1 ATIDEDGYLYIRGR
15 SDDTIIRGGEN
26 ISPAEIEDVLVEHP
40 DVRECAVVGIDDPEW
55 GQIIVAAVVPRT
67 DACPNS
73 EDLRSFVRARL
84 RSSRTPD
91 QVVFLAELPVNGMG
105 KVVRRDLE
113 AKVCSLQADAR
124 G

>member
-1 ATIDEDGYLYIRGR
+1 M
-15 SDDTIIRGGEN
+15 
-26 ISPAEIEDVLVEHP
+26 
-40 DVRECAVVGIDDPEW
+40 
-55 GQIIVAAVVPRT
+55 
-67 DACPNS
+67 
-73 EDLRSFVRARL
+73 RARL

-91 QVVFLAELPVNGMG
+91 QVVFLAELPVNGIG